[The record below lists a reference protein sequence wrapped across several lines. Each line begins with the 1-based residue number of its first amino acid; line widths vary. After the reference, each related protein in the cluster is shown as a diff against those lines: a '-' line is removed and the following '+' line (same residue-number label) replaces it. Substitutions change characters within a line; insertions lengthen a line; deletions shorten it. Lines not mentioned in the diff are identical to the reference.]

1 MLVSDPVQ
9 PHPGAAGSVC
19 LPSGSRPRRPQCPG
33 GHPEQQPRQG
43 TAGSGGSLEGV
54 LWIAARVCL
63 WFVCWALHMQLFCTL
78 KCGVWA
84 LSVCLSLQVLGQDLA
99 TFRRKGLSQIEGSE
113 MSLGCGLFFL
123 LFFKI

>member
-43 TAGSGGSLEGV
+43 TAGSGGLLEGV

-63 WFVCWALHMQLFCTL
+63 WFVCWPLHMQLFVLYTE
-78 KCGVWA
+78 VWC
-84 LSVCLSLQVLGQDLA
+84 VGFVRLSLITGAWTRLGYVQVK
-99 TFRRKGLSQIEGSE
+99 RS
-113 MSLGCGLFFL
+113 
-123 LFFKI
+123 